1 MLKKRDN
8 SDGETW
14 KLDHN
19 MNVNT
24 TLKDQETVIMK

>member
-1 MLKKRDN
+1 MLQKRED
-8 SDGETW
+8 SDGETR

-24 TLKDQETVIMK
+24 TLKDQETGIMK